1 MTIVFFSKIF
11 FFSLLENSF
20 SLSVHYIIRTQCPQ
34 SRPSLL
40 CCSVVHTVYSFLFR
54 TEIFVDTFYVQQM
67 GDMVSIIY
75 IVLYHSLLHFL

>member
-11 FFSLLENSF
+11 FFLLENSF
-20 SLSVHYIIRTQCPQ
+20 SLNVHYIIRILCPQ

-40 CCSVVHTVYSFLFR
+40 RCSVVHTVYSFLFR